1 MVTFDQ
7 HTALK
12 TTLRERLGSRRFK
25 TLQKSVQFRF
35 EHAGTLIV
43 EAETPALAA
52 WLDLQWRDDIE
63 SAATIA
69 FGEPVSVS
77 FTSGSAEE
85 RLGAAA

>member
-25 TLQKSVQFRF
+25 ILQKTVQFRF
-35 EHAGTLIV
+35 ENAGTLIV

-63 SAATIA
+63 RAAEIA
-69 FGEPVSVS
+69 FGEPVTVS
-77 FTSGSAEE
+77 FTCGAAEE
-85 RLGAAA
+85 RSAAA